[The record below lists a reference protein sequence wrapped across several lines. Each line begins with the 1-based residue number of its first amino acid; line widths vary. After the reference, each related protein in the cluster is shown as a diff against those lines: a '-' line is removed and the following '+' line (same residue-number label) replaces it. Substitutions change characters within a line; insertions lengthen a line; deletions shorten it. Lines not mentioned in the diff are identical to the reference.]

1 MTNVSIVGIRGAGK
15 TTSLG
20 LLNQGLTAYALSD
33 KNFEFAPELGGIGYL
48 FDIVYKLRIGD
59 WPEAT
64 TEGTKEEVRF
74 NMRFKKSLGRWKE
87 VTIGSYDISGEDI
100 ERTLEALKGP
110 KSLPEIIASLRDR
123 KPLAAILN
131 SEVFIFVVDSVIC
144 DPGHTR
150 ELEEMKA
157 RTDLQLAHLCEA
169 VHSYKERN
177 RGKIRALAIIF
188 AKYDQFESMGRLG
201 KVDYYSSDN
210 KNLVMASGKS
220 ALRDAKAF
228 EEVVKDYLPATF
240 VIYAHTLKNVNPE
253 NLKYFCS
260 GIMMKTDEQ
269 TGKKH
274 IALPLEFTAVEYIRL
289 AKWISGMSGQAWF

>member
-1 MTNVSIVGIRGAGK
+1 MKEAIMTNVSIVGIRGAGK

-33 KNFEFAPELGGIGYL
+33 KNFQFVPELSGIGYL
-48 FDIVYKLRIGD
+48 YDIVYKLRCGD

-74 NMRFKKSLGRWKE
+74 KLRFKKPITGWESVE
-87 VTIGSYDISGEDI
+87 IGSYDISGEDI

-131 SEVFIFVVDSVIC
+131 SDVFIFVVDSGVC

-157 RTDLQLAHLCEA
+157 KTDLQLAHLCEA

-177 RGKIRALAIIF
+177 RGKIKALAIIF
-188 AKYDQFESMGRLG
+188 SKYDQFESLGRLG

-210 KNLVMASGKS
+210 KDLFIASGKT
-220 ALRDAKAF
+220 ALKDAKAF
-228 EEVVKDYLPATF
+228 EEVVKDYLQQTWAT
-240 VIYAHTLKNVNPE
+240 IQYTLKNVRPE
-253 NLKYFCS
+253 NMKYFCS

-269 TGKKH
+269 TGKKS
-274 IALPLEFTAVEYIRL
+274 IALPLEFTAGEYIRI
-289 AKWISGMSGQAWF
+289 AKWLSDM